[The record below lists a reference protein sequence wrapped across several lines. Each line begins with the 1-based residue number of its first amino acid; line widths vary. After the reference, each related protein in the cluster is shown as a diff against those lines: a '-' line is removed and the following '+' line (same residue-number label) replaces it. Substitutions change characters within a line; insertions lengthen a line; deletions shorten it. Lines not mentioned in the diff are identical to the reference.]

1 MRSKSTLKLVLN
13 ALFLAL
19 TLLLGMTPIG
29 LIPLG
34 AINVTILHIPVIAG
48 TLFLGLK
55 SGLLFGAAFGLC
67 SIMSVYGLTLTAPS
81 GLAAALNAKNIPLF
95 LLMCLVPRLLVPTTT
110 HYTNRL
116 LAHFHVQR
124 HFSLAISALIGSI
137 TNTIFYLGLMI
148 WFYDLANLDVAA
160 LMAKLG
166 IRSFWG
172 IMTMIAS
179 GAGGLEALAAFL
191 LVPPIV
197 TALWKVQKQTG
208 GSI

>member
-1 MRSKSTLKLVLN
+1 MRNKNTLRLVLN
-13 ALFLAL
+13 ALFVAL

-34 AINVTILHIPVIAG
+34 AINITILHIPVIAG

-55 SGLLFGAAFGLC
+55 SGLLLGFVFGLC
-67 SIMSVYGLTLTAPS
+67 STMSVFGLTLTAPS
-81 GLAAALNAKNIPLF
+81 GLAAALNAESVLLC
-95 LLMCLVPRLLVPTTT
+95 LLMCLIPRLLVPVTT
-110 HYTNRL
+110 YFSNL
-116 LAHFHVQR
+116 LFRKIKIQKH
-124 HFSLAISALIGSI
+124 LALGVSSLIGSV
-137 TNTIFYLGLMI
+137 TNTVFYLGLMI
-148 WFYDLANLDVAA
+148 WFYELADLDVAA

-166 IRSFWG
+166 IKSFWG
-172 IMTMIAS
+172 IMSLIAS

-191 LVPPIV
+191 LVPPIL